1 MASDTEHLN
10 LLVNIARAYYEH
22 GLTQEEIAQSLPI
35 SRSQVSRYLTEARE
49 LGIVQFRVINPTER
63 IEDLGALLTARFAN
77 LKTAI
82 VVPLFSQ
89 DDNVAR
95 QSVGI
100 ACASYLR
107 QAVHSGQRLCI
118 GCGRTVRNTIE
129 ALKTHPLPNL
139 SVVQAMGNLGHE

>member
-1 MASDTEHLN
+1 MHTCAKIMTSENDHLN

-35 SRSQVSRYLTEARE
+35 SRSQVSRYLTEARD
-49 LGIVQFRVINPTER
+49 LGIVQFRVMNPTER
-63 IEDLGALLTARFAN
+63 VEDLGAQLMTRFSS
-77 LKTAI
+77 LKSAV

-89 DDNVAR
+89 DETVAR

-118 GCGRTVRNTIE
+118 GCGRAVRNAID
-129 ALKTHPLPNL
+129 ALKTHPLP
-139 SVVQAMGNLGHE
+139 